1 MCFVPQGR
9 ACLLSLIS
17 PDGSAPAALVILLF
31 DPPEPQ
37 NIGKHSASRLFYL
50 FAPLDLLSSSFL
62 FSDLLSSDSP
72 FSESSHLCCCIC
84 PFCRKL
90 HFLTSFEK
98 YIKKYIKILYIY
110 IYTLKNM
117 FFKYTQRSGE
127 ETLLLGH
134 TAIPRGCWLLFP
146 FSCFSFAHVCLL
158 ERQRKPFKSDAYKM
172 YKDRKSWKQRLYVR
186 DLGHQTK
193 RSSLDQAFW
202 PWNTL
207 NNYIMPSHRSPFE
220 SDACKDKG
228 RKKLSSSGLDET
240 LWPYYITSCHARGL

>member
-110 IYTLKNM
+110 THWRICFLNI
-117 FFKYTQRSGE
+117 RSG
-127 ETLLLGH
+127 LVKKRCYWVILQFHGG
-134 TAIPRGCWLLFP
+134 AGFCSPSAAF
-146 FSCFSFAHVCLL
+146 
-158 ERQRKPFKSDAYKM
+158 
-172 YKDRKSWKQRLYVR
+172 RLP
-186 DLGHQTK
+186 TF
-193 RSSLDQAFW
+193 AFW
-202 PWNTL
+202 NDK
-207 NNYIMPSHRSPFE
+207 E
-220 SDACKDKG
+220 SLSNLMRTKCTKTERAESSACMCVTWAIRQND
-228 RKKLSSSGLDET
+228 
-240 LWPYYITSCHARGL
+240 PA